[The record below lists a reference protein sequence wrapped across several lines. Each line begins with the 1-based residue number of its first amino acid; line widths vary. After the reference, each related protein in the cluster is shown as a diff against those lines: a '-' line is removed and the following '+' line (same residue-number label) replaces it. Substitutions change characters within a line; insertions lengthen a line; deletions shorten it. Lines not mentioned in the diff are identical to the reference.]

1 MREPPPSRGAGDGGC
16 QGGGGVGGCFDVLGG
31 PGCTSS
37 SSASDGAHLPHVKN
51 WLRTKH
57 AVLFRLSNR
66 TIQVCFQDGSEV
78 LLSSEASACV
88 FTSKGGVRGCHSLGA
103 LPQDPELLRR
113 LRYVKEV
120 LHQLVSRA

>member
-1 MREPPPSRGAGDGGC
+1 M
-16 QGGGGVGGCFDVLGG
+16 
-31 PGCTSS
+31 
-37 SSASDGAHLPHVKN
+37 
-51 WLRTKH
+51 
-57 AVLFRLSNR
+57 LFRLSNR

-78 LLSSEASACV
+78 LLSSEASSCV
-88 FTSKGGVRGCHSLGA
+88 FTSKSGTRTCHSLGA